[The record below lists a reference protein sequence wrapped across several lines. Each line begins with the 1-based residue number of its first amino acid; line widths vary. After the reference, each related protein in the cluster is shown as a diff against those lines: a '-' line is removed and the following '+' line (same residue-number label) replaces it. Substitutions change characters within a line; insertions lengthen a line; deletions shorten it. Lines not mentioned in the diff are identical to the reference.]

1 MYSGIGHT
9 VCNAICNPFIYSAQ
23 PSTTMSHVLQVQMTN
38 PHTSLPNTA
47 SCRLCF
53 SGLVLTT
60 ASRQCIR
67 YGCVSVFGLLV
78 CLGKSSCCKVEMYPV
93 ISAPFPQS
101 RGWINT
107 ATLLLLVILM
117 EIRGCDAQLTSS
129 QDSKENGLTARC
141 KGHVGFVGGT
151 VNNMYRLIMGYRRS
165 SEIQS
170 KILIDC

>member
-1 MYSGIGHT
+1 MYHNISCLG
-9 VCNAICNPFIYSAQ
+9 SANEK
-23 PSTTMSHVLQVQMTN
+23 STHQLTQY
-38 PHTSLPNTA
+38 
-47 SCRLCF
+47 SCRFCF
-53 SGLVLTT
+53 SGLVLTA

-101 RGWINT
+101 CGWINT

-129 QDSKENGLTARC
+129 QDSKENGLTTRC

-151 VNNMYRLIMGYRRS
+151 VNNMYRLIMGYSLLKCRA
-165 SEIQS
+165 
-170 KILIDC
+170 KY